1 MSMRGDNETNVSVG
15 QALSALI
22 PVCVRFKQ
30 ERERLKFGQA
40 AVAGFAEVTTK
51 TVGRWE
57 REIAIPTDK
66 LEALARIGF
75 DAQYVVTGERCGQAL
90 PADEQELLEKYRA
103 APLAVK
109 AAAIGALTAGGES
122 PSKAARQ
129 VFHGQVGQV
138 VEGGISNS
146 GSTTFNI
153 GSHKTKE

>member
-22 PVCVRFKQ
+22 PVCARFKQ

-40 AVAGFAEVTTK
+40 AVAGFAEVTAK

-57 REIAIPTDK
+57 KEIAIPTDK

-103 APLAVK
+103 APMAVK
-109 AAAIGALTAGGES
+109 AAAIGALTAGSSREPAAVGEI
-122 PSKAARQ
+122 A
-129 VFHGQVGQV
+129 G
-138 VEGGISNS
+138 S
-146 GSTTFNI
+146 GHRFSVT
-153 GSHKTKE
+153 GDYYERGKLKK